1 MLPGKSRAIIFN
13 LNAACG
19 FYYLFHSLKVLY
31 WKIGLKVERSPLQF
45 MNLNLLRTQLN
56 KNLTFWG
63 SPCGRTKDLVR
74 KQLLWNIIY
83 NFDFKIQSVDRIFFS
98 KSKEHFLFTVTGKNW
113 SSRTQSHMREFQI
126 YPSNLRR
133 DKKDT
138 VNWTDQNSPSL
149 TGSWIP
155 RNSTHFYPWK
165 CH

>member
-19 FYYLFHSLKVLY
+19 FYYLFHSLKVPY
-31 WKIGLKVERSPLQF
+31 WKIGLKVERSSLQF

-56 KNLTFWG
+56 ENLTFWG

-83 NFDFKIQSVDRIFFS
+83 NFDFKIQSVDRIFFPS
-98 KSKEHFLFTVTGKNW
+98 RKNISCSPW
-113 SSRTQSHMREFQI
+113 RPKISRSQSHMREFQI

-138 VNWTDQNSPSL
+138 VNWTVQNSPSL